1 MNAINYEKIKYHVVY
16 GKVKNVY
23 IQIKN
28 GEVIVKAPKFIT
40 KKYIDIIV
48 EKKRNWILKKLEES
62 KDIAKEREY
71 TNTDIEKLKNKLEYI
86 FPELIKQTN
95 LVPNKIRIRNIKY
108 AWGSCSSN
116 KNITINLK
124 LVDKSDEEIK
134 YVVLHELCHLK
145 YMNHSD
151 KFWNLVEKY
160 MPNYKDI
167 RKKLKYNR

>member
-1 MNAINYEKIKYHVVY
+1 MNTINYEKIKYHVVY

-48 EKKRNWILKKLEES
+48 EQKRNWILKKLEES
-62 KDIAKEREY
+62 KDIAREREY

-160 MPNYKDI
+160 MPNYKAI

>member
-1 MNAINYEKIKYHVVY
+1 MNAINYDKIKYHIVY

-28 GEVIVKAPKFIT
+28 GEVIVKAPRFIT
-40 KKYIDIIV
+40 KKYIDEIV
-48 EKKRNWILKKLEES
+48 EQKRNWILKKLEES
-62 KDIAKEREY
+62 KNETKEREY
-71 TNTDIEKLKNKLEYI
+71 TKTDIENLKNKLEYI

-124 LVDKSDEEIK
+124 LVDKSEEEIK

-151 KFWNLVEKY
+151 LFWNEVGKY
-160 MPNYKDI
+160 CPEYRMY
-167 RKKLKYNR
+167 RKELTKYL

>member
-1 MNAINYEKIKYHVVY
+1 MNAINYEKIKYHIVY
-16 GKVKNVY
+16 GKVKNIY

-28 GEVIVKAPKFIT
+28 GEVIVKAPKFIP
-40 KKYIDIIV
+40 KDYINKLV
-48 EKKRNWILKKLEES
+48 EQKRNWILKRLEES
-62 KDIAKEREY
+62 KNIVKEREY
-71 TNTDIEKLKNKLEYI
+71 TNSDIEKLKNKLEYI

-124 LVDKSDEEIK
+124 LVDKTEEEIK

-167 RKKLKYNR
+167 RKQLKYNR